1 MTSWHRPTCCWGFP
15 EVNEVFCA
23 QSFHLTPL
31 GWHPKTH
38 VFTPR
43 VACAATNSQK
53 TTASHCLAGLATAD
67 FQNFHSR
74 RAKEKKKKRIVRSLI
89 MPSVGTL
96 PSPPCRP
103 KLPGRQLKSSPGPE
117 CPGRGLLAYSPLIQP
132 RLTTPPSVFKLL
144 ARLGFFPQKAA
155 AKGHG

>member
-31 GWHPKTH
+31 GRHPKTH

-53 TTASHCLAGLATAD
+53 TTASHCLVGLATAD

-74 RAKEKKKKRIVRSLI
+74 RAKEKKKKKDSKILNYAFCRHAPL
-89 MPSVGTL
+89 PTL
-96 PSPPCRP
+96 QAQATWQAAK
-103 KLPGRQLKSSPGPE
+103 KLPKS
-117 CPGRGLLAYSPLIQP
+117 
-132 RLTTPPSVFKLL
+132 
-144 ARLGFFPQKAA
+144 
-155 AKGHG
+155 